1 MSHYYLGLLPGSKMK
16 SRAYFIF
23 PLALIAAALL
33 AFLLRGAVKEWIILP
48 LARFF
53 WLVKGYYGAF
63 PQAAY
68 WVVVLGIAVLVSLL
82 GFHLPDIERRLPQ
95 DQWKPLPGSIRE
107 MSFWIQRSK
116 GGIFPKWHIA
126 HLLAELALDIL
137 DRQGTRQKQ
146 ARRLTGSDWVPPAE
160 VKKYLDAALTTNYT
174 DYPKPKRFGSLPPTP
189 FDQDLEP
196 VIKYLESLLESEH
209 DHHS

>member
-1 MSHYYLGLLPGSKMK
+1 MSHRHLGLLPGSNMK
-16 SRAYFIF
+16 TRIYFF
-23 PLALIAAALL
+23 LLFTLIAAALL
-33 AFLLRGAVKEWIILP
+33 ALLLRGAVKEWIILP

-68 WVVVLGIAVLVSLL
+68 WVIALGIAVLVALL
-82 GFHLPDIERRLPQ
+82 GFHLPDVERHPHQ

-107 MSFWIQRSK
+107 MSFWIQRGKS
-116 GGIFPKWHIA
+116 GIFPKWHIA

-137 DRQGTRQKQ
+137 DRRGTRQKH
-146 ARRLTGSDWVPPAE
+146 ARLLTGPDWAPPAE
-160 VKKYLDAALTTNYT
+160 VRNYLDAALTTNYT
-174 DYPKPKRFGSLPPTP
+174 DYPKRKRFSSLPPTP

-196 VIKYLESLLESEH
+196 IIKYLESLLESEH
-209 DHHS
+209 DYHS

>member
-1 MSHYYLGLLPGSKMK
+1 MK
-16 SRAYFIF
+16 TRNAIF
-23 PLALIAAALL
+23 PALALIAVALL
-33 AFLLRGAVKEWIILP
+33 AFLLRGAVQEWVIIP
-48 LARFF
+48 LARFI

-68 WVVVLGIAVLVSLL
+68 WVVALGIAALVAIL
-82 GFHLPDIERRLPQ
+82 GFRFPDWERRRRHE
-95 DQWKPLPGSIRE
+95 QWKPLPGSVRE
-107 MSFWIQRSK
+107 MSFWIQRGK

-137 DRQGTRQKQ
+137 DRRGTRQKHAQ
-146 ARRLTGSDWVPPAE
+146 LLTGPDWAPPAE
-160 VKKYLDAALTTNYT
+160 VRNYLDAALTTNYT
-174 DYPKPKRFGSLPPTP
+174 DYPKRKRFGPLPPTP

-209 DHHS
+209 DYHS